1 MRLLY
6 ALPLS
11 ILVGCSSEP
20 PQITSVTIEPA
31 MAARGSDVMVSVS
44 VANFEL
50 REPEPE
56 GEGQALRP
64 ASEGSAEEADYPEGG
79 HFHVYLD
86 NTETNPMFINCPDYC
101 EHGAY
106 TTPAM
111 ARIPADAE
119 IGEHT
124 VIIRL
129 NNDHHLFLTP
139 EILGTAT
146 LTVLMEN

>member
-1 MRLLY
+1 MKLLL
-6 ALPLS
+6 ALTALA
-11 ILVGCSSEP
+11 LVGCGEGP
-20 PQITSVTIEPA
+20 PPSITSVTIEPS
-31 MAARGSDVMVSVS
+31 MAARGSDVTISV
-44 VANFEL
+44 VVDNFTL

-56 GEGQALRP
+56 EGQALRP
-64 ASEGSAEEADYPEGG
+64 LSEGEAEEGEYPDGG

-106 TTPAM
+106 TTPAR
-111 ARIPADAE
+111 ALIPADAE

-124 VIIRL
+124 VIVRL
-129 NNDHHLFLTP
+129 NNDHHLFLKP
-139 EILGTAT
+139 EIRATAT